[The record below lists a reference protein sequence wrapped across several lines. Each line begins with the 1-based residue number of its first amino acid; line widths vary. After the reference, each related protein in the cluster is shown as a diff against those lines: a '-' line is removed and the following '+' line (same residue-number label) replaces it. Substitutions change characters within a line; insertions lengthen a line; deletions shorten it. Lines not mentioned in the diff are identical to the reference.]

1 MLSNALASVWRRLP
15 DKLKRFTMGLSHA
28 RFAVTAG
35 AVITD
40 DRGRVLL
47 LKHRFRPGSGWG
59 IPGGYTNKGEQ
70 PEDTLRRELR
80 EEIGLELKD
89 VSLLTTRTFRK
100 PQQVEIIF
108 VCHAVGNPERL
119 NYEIQKA
126 EWLSLD
132 QIPKSL
138 PKDQLEL
145 IKRVLDD
152 GAKTQD

>member
-1 MLSNALASVWRRLP
+1 MLNELLGAIWRRFP
-15 DKLKRFTMGLSHA
+15 RKFKRGVMAFSHP
-28 RFAVTAG
+28 RFSVTAG

-40 DRGRVLL
+40 ERGRVLL

-59 IPGGYTNKGEQ
+59 IPGGYINKGEQ

-89 VSLLTTRTFRK
+89 ISLLTTRTFRR

-108 VCHAVGNPERL
+108 VCRAVGNPERL